1 MTDPIRHTSTDDE
14 TKNKKRKRKRGKKP
28 SEESEPRNPYQAQ
41 QNEEEEKGEGDDNN
55 KEKKT
60 KILKGKEEVN
70 EENKEEE
77 AEGVEEENKR
87 KKNVKRGGGTGI
99 MSTDSFDSLNLSAN
113 TFKAIQELNFQY
125 MTEIQARAIPSLL
138 IGKDV
143 LGAARTGSGKTL
155 AFLIPAVELLY
166 HIKFTPR
173 NGTGVVVICPTRE
186 LAIQTYAVA
195 KNLLKY
201 HSHTVELVI
210 GGAARRGE
218 AERLVK
224 GVNLLVAT
232 PGRLLDHLQN
242 TKGFIYKNLKCL
254 IIDEADRIM
263 EANFEEEM
271 KQIIKLLPKKRQTAL
286 FSATQTT
293 KVQDLVR
300 LSLKEYHLIDVD
312 GGRTKVTNEGLK
324 QGYFIVPSEERFIL
338 LYSFLV
344 ATRSK
349 KVMVFFSSCNSVKFH
364 SDLLRYVNVD
374 CFDIHGKQKQ
384 QKRTKTFF
392 DFCKA
397 EKGILL
403 CTDVAARG
411 LDIPAVD
418 VIVQF
423 DPPDDPKEYIH
434 RVGRTARGEGG
445 KGKAF
450 LFLIPEEMQFIRYLT
465 AEKVPVEEQQINK
478 NKLKNVQSQLEK
490 MVEGNYYLRQAAKE
504 AYKSYLL
511 AYNSHSMKDI
521 FNVHRLDLQA
531 VAASFCFCN
540 TPKVNLNLNSSASK
554 FRKKMRI
561 GGSRNG
567 FSESNPYGMQKG
579 RDEIRQFVRH

>member
-1 MTDPIRHTSTDDE
+1 M
-14 TKNKKRKRKRGKKP
+14 
-28 SEESEPRNPYQAQ
+28 
-41 QNEEEEKGEGDDNN
+41 KGEEAEAN
-55 KEKKT
+55 
-60 KILKGKEEVN
+60 
-70 EENKEEE
+70 
-77 AEGVEEENKR
+77 AEGVEEEKKR
-87 KKNVKRGGGTGI
+87 KKKVKSGTQ
-99 MSTDSFDSLNLSAN
+99 LSVYD
-113 TFKAIQELNFQY
+113 TVLVGKDLHLQ
-125 MTEIQARAIPSLL
+125 IQARAIPSLL

-155 AFLIPAVELLY
+155 AFLIPALELLY
-166 HIKFTPR
+166 HTKFTPR

-195 KNLLKY
+195 KDLLKY
-201 HSHTVELVI
+201 HSHTVDLVI
-210 GGAARRGE
+210 SGAARRGE

-224 GVNLLVAT
+224 GVNLLAAT

-254 IIDEADRIM
+254 IIDEADRIL

-286 FSATQTT
+286 FSATQTM
-293 KVQDLVR
+293 KVQDLAR
-300 LSLKEYHLIDVD
+300 FSLKEHHLIDVD

-349 KVMVFFSSCNSVKFH
+349 KVMVFFPSCNSVKFH

-374 CFDIHGKQKQ
+374 CFYIHGKQKQ
-384 QKRTKTFF
+384 ERRTKTFF

-411 LDIPAVD
+411 LDNCC
-418 VIVQF
+418 
-423 DPPDDPKEYIH
+423 
-434 RVGRTARGEGG
+434 ARGEGG

-450 LFLIPEEMQFIRYLT
+450 LFLILEEMQFIRYLK

-504 AYKSYLL
+504 AYKSY
-511 AYNSHSMKDI
+511 SHSMKDI
-521 FNVHRLDLQA
+521 FNV
-531 VAASFCFCN
+531 VAASFCFSSL
-540 TPKVNLNLNSSASK
+540 PKVNLNLNSSASK
-554 FRKKMRI
+554 FRKKMHKV

-567 FSESNPYGMQKG
+567 FSESNTYGMQKG
-579 RDEIRQFVRH
+579 RDEIRQFVKH